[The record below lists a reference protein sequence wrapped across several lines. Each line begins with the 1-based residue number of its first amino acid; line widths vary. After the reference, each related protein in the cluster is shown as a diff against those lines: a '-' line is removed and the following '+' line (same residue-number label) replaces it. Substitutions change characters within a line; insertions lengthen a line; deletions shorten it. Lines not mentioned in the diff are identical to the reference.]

1 MEPRTLNGQSVGMG
15 VAFGRAFVSHEGMD
29 EITSRPLR
37 DEEVAGELARLDSVA
52 RAARV
57 SLVHQR
63 DDLATHFTEDQRR
76 IFDAHLKILEDPV
89 IESDVRSRISKER
102 MNLEGAVRD
111 VLGVYEQLFQV
122 VETEGLRNKLSDL
135 RDVVLRLLKHCHRE
149 NPQEKSQRMEGGV
162 LVVPELSVSD
172 LAEALQQGAVA
183 IVAEDGSLGSHGAI
197 LTRASGIPALLGV
210 EDITDLIQ
218 EGDTLLVDG
227 DHGQLILNPPD
238 EMVMAATGRPPEV
251 EAEAL
256 PPAILADGETIH
268 LEAAAASPRETRRA
282 VGIGVSRVGLYRTE
296 LPVLQRA
303 GAPREDSLTKLY
315 GQVVQS
321 ADMVRFR
328 LPDLES
334 TAGLEALYP
343 GPEANPS
350 LGLRGCRL
358 LFEHPDLMQRQIR
371 AMMKASVGKEVRIAI
386 PFVNDTADV
395 RRVREA
401 CDNQRETLR
410 LEGLDVSHPVQL
422 GVVIETPSAALLG
435 RELLAEADFAL
446 IGLDSLSELLLA
458 ADASHRDPEVGLRA
472 TKPHPVVL
480 RAVRKL
486 ASLANGLN
494 TELSVYGEGLADGGP
509 LLPLL
514 LGVGIRRLIVRPES
528 LREVHARLAEL
539 GLDACERQ
547 AEAACHAS
555 TADELA

>member
-1 MEPRTLNGQSVGMG
+1 MEPSTLNGQSVGTG

-29 EITSRPLR
+29 EIASRPLR

-89 IESDVRSRISKER
+89 IESDVRSRISEER

-149 NPQEKSQRMEGGV
+149 SPQEKSQRMEGGV

-172 LAEALQQGAVA
+172 LTEALQQGAVA

-210 EDITDLIQ
+210 EDIAELIQ

-227 DHGQLILNPPD
+227 DNGQLILNPPD

-256 PPAILADGETIH
+256 PPAVLADGEAVH

-282 VGIGVSRVGLYRTE
+282 VGIGVNTVGLYRTE

-321 ADMVRFR
+321 ADVVRFR

-334 TAGLEALYP
+334 TAGLQSLYP
-343 GPEANPS
+343 TAEANPS

-371 AMMKASVGKEVRIAI
+371 AILKASAGKEVRLAI
-386 PFVNDTADV
+386 PFVNDPADV
-395 RRVREA
+395 RRVQEA
-401 CDNQRETLR
+401 CDAQREILR
-410 LEGLDVSHPVQL
+410 LEGVDVSHPVQL
-422 GVVIETPSAALLG
+422 GAIIETPSAALLG

-446 IGLDSLSELLLA
+446 LSLDSLSELLLA
-458 ADASHRDPEVGLRA
+458 ADASHRDPEVGPRA

-486 ASLANGLN
+486 ASLADGLN
-494 TELSVYGEGLADGGP
+494 TELSVYGESLSADGP
-509 LLPLL
+509 MLPFL
-514 LGVGIRRLIVRPES
+514 LGVGVRRFVIRPES
-528 LREVHARLAEL
+528 LREVHAALAEL
-539 GLDACERQ
+539 GLEACERQ